1 MNDENSIDSILD
13 RLNSKNNDVIYETV
27 IQVIFF
33 IRNITYNVFKS
44 NLDLDQYQVLF

>member
-33 IRNITYNVFKS
+33 Q
-44 NLDLDQYQVLF
+44 LQYYH